1 MVFKQSERSAQMWRR
16 LRNIHVLLLVRAY
29 EDSPVSL
36 AMTHTRASWLSDT
49 SPSHVSVFP
58 CLVLP
63 SLGSVWNSNKVAS
76 CQRDAV
82 LFLSVLQ
89 SLGTVLSFF
98 RCALCLSPVS
108 CFRSPPLACAFLFY
122 LWPSVAALFITRFP
136 RFFAFSL
143 RLLGRSYRVVFN

>member
-1 MVFKQSERSAQMWRR
+1 MWRR

-89 SLGTVLSFF
+89 SLVLS
-98 RCALCLSPVS
+98 C
-108 CFRSPPLACAFLFY
+108 
-122 LWPSVAALFITRFP
+122 
-136 RFFAFSL
+136 RFFGVLSVCLLCPASVL
-143 RLLGRSYRVVFN
+143 RPWLLRFCSTYGLR